1 MENNKQGRVQ
11 HDFVVGE
18 KASSPLAQGFTSL
31 PKLVVEVLARLN
43 VWGRHTPSFKDRIME
58 TREASPKVFK
68 LEAARPSRATIIGEE
83 KRAMVR

>member
-18 KASSPLAQGFTSL
+18 KTSSPIAQGFTGL

-43 VWGRHTPSFKDRIME
+43 MWGRRTPSFKDRVMK
-58 TREASPKVFK
+58 TRKASPKVFK
-68 LEAARPSRATIIGEE
+68 LETVRPSRATIIGE
-83 KRAMVR
+83 